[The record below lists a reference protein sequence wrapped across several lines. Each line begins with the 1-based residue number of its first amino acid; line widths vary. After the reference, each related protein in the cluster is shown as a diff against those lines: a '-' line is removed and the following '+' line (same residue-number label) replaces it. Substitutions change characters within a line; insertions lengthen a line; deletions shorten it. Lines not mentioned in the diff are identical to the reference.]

1 MSAVLFDALAALQQS
16 PPAALLRQSL
26 YLYPLVNAL
35 HILGIGLL
43 VGAILPADLRLLGLF
58 RDRPLHLLVPFLTGA
73 AAFGLA
79 LAVATGILLFSVKPL
94 EYAVNAAFLSKL
106 ALVAAGT
113 ANALALRLTPAWR
126 TAMAGG
132 PATARLRLGAA
143 VSFMVWPAALLSGR
157 FIAFL

>member
-16 PPAALLRQSL
+16 PVAALLRQSL

-58 RDRPLHLLVPFLTGA
+58 RHRPLQLLVPFLTGA

-143 VSFMVWPAALLSGR
+143 VSLVVWPAALLPGR